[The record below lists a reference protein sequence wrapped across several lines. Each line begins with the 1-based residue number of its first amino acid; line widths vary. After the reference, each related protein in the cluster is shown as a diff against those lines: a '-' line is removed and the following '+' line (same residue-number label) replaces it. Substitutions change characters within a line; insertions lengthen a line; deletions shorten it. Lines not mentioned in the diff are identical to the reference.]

1 MQAGADRGTGKEE
14 DMTDEDRRRE
24 AFRQADA
31 ILGLD
36 GLEKPPG
43 MDAIQHAVI
52 EGRMSCKEAVSTI
65 VRAEKAR
72 AGRRA

>member
-1 MQAGADRGTGKEE
+1 
-14 DMTDEDRRRE
+14 MTDEDRRRE
-24 AFRQADA
+24 ACRQADA

-36 GLEKPPG
+36 GLVKPPG

-52 EGRMSCKEAVSTI
+52 EGRLTCEMAVNAI

>member
-1 MQAGADRGTGKEE
+1 
-14 DMTDEDRRRE
+14 MTDEDRRRE

-31 ILGLD
+31 MLERD
-36 GLEKPPG
+36 GLVKPPG
-43 MDAIQHAVI
+43 MDAIQQAVI
-52 EGRMSCKEAVSTI
+52 EGRMSCEEAVRAI

>member
-1 MQAGADRGTGKEE
+1 
-14 DMTDEDRRRE
+14 MTDEDRRRE
-24 AFRQADA
+24 ACRQADA
-31 ILGLD
+31 ILERD
-36 GLEKPPG
+36 GLVKPPG

-52 EGRMSCKEAVSTI
+52 EGRMSCEEAVNAI

>member
-1 MQAGADRGTGKEE
+1 
-14 DMTDEDRRRE
+14 MTDEESRRE

-31 ILGLD
+31 MLERD
-36 GLEKPPG
+36 GLVKPPG

-52 EGRMSCKEAVSTI
+52 EGRMSCEEAVNAI